1 MKTKTD
7 NKISPEA
14 VKAANLRAFVQEPC
28 AMEQLKASK
37 AYILWEKSIDA
48 PNRLTRDEKD
58 WLARSFT
65 DNVFSSKQNVIHI
78 GGWELTFPAAKHYL
92 VQDEP
97 GSRTWREYRAFDK
110 TSLREALYGIGK
122 IMDFPDGK

>member
-1 MKTKTD
+1 MKTKK
-7 NKISPEA
+7 NKIDTEA
-14 VKAANLRAFVQEPC
+14 VKTANLRAFVQEPC
-28 AMEQLKASK
+28 TMEQLKASK
-37 AYILWEKSIDA
+37 AYILWEKSIDT
-48 PNRLTRDEKD
+48 PNKLTRAEKD
-58 WLARSFT
+58 WLAGEFMS
-65 DNVFSSKQNVIHI
+65 NVFNRKQNVIHL
-78 GGWELTFPAAKHYL
+78 GGWELTFPTAKHYL